1 MRSPLALA
9 VALAATA
16 SLGSMGQ
23 SAEVVPRPEGLGG
36 WVTRN
41 NKRPR
46 SKSAPKAKQP
56 QRLQRA
62 SGVGSYD
69 EWKKA
74 LAAERVARRASV
86 NGDGKHA

>member
-1 MRSPLALA
+1 MRSSSVLA
-9 VALAATA
+9 VALVAAA
-16 SLGSMGQ
+16 SLGTMGQ

-46 SKSAPKAKQP
+46 SKHTPKAKQQP

-62 SGVGSYD
+62 SGIGSYD

-86 NGDGKHA
+86 KP